1 MQAALAVLGAQ
12 LLHLLG
18 RNTQQ
23 LAQNAHHLATHAIAC
38 ILVGKA
44 AHLSARQRIDRHAL
58 LAAQPQVGPREHVRP
73 GTLDK
78 RTGRDDRRRRQLAAS
93 RLSLAHEHQQQ
104 RTRLGLA
111 SGHRDIVKGTVAVH
125 VRLERAIDLARL
137 KPAEQLR
144 RAVEHVDRTVKR
156 RERLRQHALHAILHR
171 VERHELLRHHGRRTV
186 AHARHKLERRQ
197 VYVAK
202 GRVIALVATAK
213 RRRRQRVL
221 SFGQR
226 AQRHRTQLERRVLQ
240 HETQRARAQ
249 ALGVARRH
257 IAVEHT
263 RGIRRIALNRANMK
277 ALGNRADGGT
287 ASSLGLL
294 LRRRKDA
301 VASQHQADHVARA
314 QCIDS
319 QRRKQR
325 RRQVALERHH
335 GARRTAGAGVI
346 AHGEHQRLPQPFLGA
361 KLGQLVVLQGIEHHT
376 ALDLLNQQA
385 LLKTR
390 RLGHHAAA
398 VVEHKRAAG
407 IHRLVVCTDRRHAGK
422 PHAAL
427 RCDLAVGSAAHGGDR
442 GGLAVGHI
450 ECVELEIGNEVDAGR
465 QHLELAGQ
473 VEDHR
478 GAHAVH
484 VEHRR
489 RPTRVVVL
497 ATLQGNAR
505 TRGHHAT
512 VLEHHI
518 VEQGLALKRNRCG
531 HDADHI
537 ELLNTLGDA
546 GQAGKHVVLKVGS
559 AHQAAGQGSHK
570 ERSRHAQHTRTALVS
585 QARLVLDATADTLNI
600 TQAHID
606 LCKCE
611 LHGSALSVVNRR
623 YRSKSAGRKMQ
634 SALACA
640 YASYDTPSG
649 GALLERRGP
658 QPVQVAIGID
668 GTGLGTAG
676 KKCRGLHAG
685 LEVMDL
691 QTALG
696 LKGNPLDVVLGH
708 HRMLDRAHARTD
720 HVTVAL
726 ALDDGHVLLVRRV
739 LGVRGQLR
747 AAGRGCNV
755 VAKGGDELAV
765 GVLKEF
771 RHDVLLC

>member
-1 MQAALAVLGAQ
+1 M
-12 LLHLLG
+12 
-18 RNTQQ
+18 
-23 LAQNAHHLATHAIAC
+23 
-38 ILVGKA
+38 
-44 AHLSARQRIDRHAL
+44 
-58 LAAQPQVGPREHVRP
+58 
-73 GTLDK
+73 
-78 RTGRDDRRRRQLAAS
+78 
-93 RLSLAHEHQQQ
+93 
-104 RTRLGLA
+104 
-111 SGHRDIVKGTVAVH
+111 
-125 VRLERAIDLARL
+125 RLERAIDLARL
-137 KPAEQLR
+137 EPTEQLR
-144 RAVEHVDRTVKR
+144 RAIEHVDRTVKR
-156 RERLRQHALHAILHR
+156 RERLRQHALHAIFHR
-171 VERHELLRHHGRRTV
+171 VERHELLRHHGRRAV
-186 AHARHKLERRQ
+186 AHARHKLEGRQ
-197 VYVAK
+197 IHITK

-213 RRRRQRVL
+213 RGRRQRVL

-226 AQRHRTQLERRVLQ
+226 AQRHRTQLERRILQ
-240 HETQRARAQ
+240 HEAQRARAQ

-263 RGIRRIALNRANMK
+263 RGIRRIALNRANMQ
-277 ALGNRADGGT
+277 ALGNGANGGT

-301 VASQHQADHVARA
+301 VASQYQADHVSRT
-314 QCIDS
+314 QGVDGK
-319 QRRKQR
+319 RRQQG

-335 GARRTAGAGVI
+335 GTRRTAGAGVI
-346 AHGEHQRLPQPFLGA
+346 ANGEHQRLPQPLLGTE
-361 KLGQLVVLQGIEHHT
+361 LGQFVIFQGIEHHA

-407 IHRLVVCTDRRHAGK
+407 IHRLIVRTDRRHAGK

-442 GGLAVGHI
+442 SALAVGHI
-450 ECVELEIGNEVDAGR
+450 KRVELEIGDEVDAGR
-465 QHLELAGQ
+465 QHLELAVQ
-473 VEDHR
+473 VEDH
-478 GAHAVH
+478 GDTHAVH
-484 VEHRR
+484 VEDWR
-489 RPTRVVVL
+489 RPTGI
-497 ATLQGNAR
+497 AGPTTLQGNAR
-505 TRGHHAT
+505 TGRHHMA
-512 VLEHHI
+512 VLEHHV
-518 VEQGLALKRNRCG
+518 VEQGLALKRNCRG

-537 ELLNTLGDA
+537 ELLDTLGDA
-546 GQAGKHVVLKVGS
+546 GQAGKYVVLKVGS

-570 ERSRHAQHTRTALVS
+570 ERSRHAQHARTALMG

-611 LHGSALSVVNRR
+611 LHGSALSVVNHRC
-623 YRSKSAGRKMQ
+623 RSKSAGRMMQ

-668 GTGLGTAG
+668 GTGLGTAS
-676 KKCRGLHAG
+676 KKRRGLHAG

-691 QTALG
+691 QTTLG
-696 LKGNPLDVVLGH
+696 LKGDPLDVVLGH
-708 HRMLDRAHARTD
+708 HRMLDRAHTRTD

-726 ALDDGHVLLVRRV
+726 ALDDGHVLFVRRV

-755 VAKGGDELAV
+755 VAKGGNELAV